1 MKSYKIYKD
10 SSLVTKEIYVKRSQL
25 PKKRNN
31 STFNVKKVLK
41 DRELDVSGT
50 LLNIVFSS
58 GFVNSLCEAKHIIL
72 NGDIELNNKVVL
84 IPGIKLKSG
93 DIVRSNSSKTLLNY
107 YTRRWSILKFTVR
120 RDYIKYKYLICDKK
134 VHRLSFNSILWL

>member
-25 PKKRNN
+25 AKKRNN

-58 GFVNSLCEAKHIIL
+58 GFANSLCEAKHIIL
-72 NGDIELNNKVVL
+72 NGHIELNNKVVL
-84 IPGIKLKSG
+84 IGSIKLKSG
-93 DIVRSNSSKTLLNY
+93 DIVRSNYNKTLLNY
-107 YTRRWSILKFTVR
+107 YNRRWNMLKFTVR
-120 RDYIKYKYLICDKK
+120 RDYIKYKYLLPDKK

>member
-10 SSLVTKEIYVKRSQL
+10 SSLLTKEIYVKRSQL
-25 PKKRNN
+25 GKKRNN

-58 GFVNSLCEAKHIIL
+58 GFANSLCEGKHIIL
-72 NGDIELNNKVVL
+72 NGHIELNNKVVL

-93 DIVRSNSSKTLLNY
+93 DIVTSNYNKTLLNY
-107 YTRRWSILKFTVR
+107 YNRRWSMLKFNIR
-120 RDYIKYKYLICDKK
+120 RDYIKYKYLLSDKK

>member
-10 SSLVTKEIYVKRSQL
+10 SNLITKEIYVKRSQL
-25 PKKRNN
+25 GKKRNN

-41 DRELDVSGT
+41 DRELDVSGS

-58 GFVNSLCEAKHIIL
+58 GFANSLCEGKHIIL
-72 NGDIELNNKVVL
+72 NGHIELNNKVVL

-93 DIVRSNSSKTLLNY
+93 DIVRSNYSKTLLNY
-107 YTRRWSILKFTVR
+107 YIRRWSMLKFTVR
-120 RDYIKYKYLICDKK
+120 RDYIKYKYLISDKK

>member
-10 SSLVTKEIYVKRSQL
+10 SNLITKEIYVKRSQL
-25 PKKRNN
+25 GKKRNN

-58 GFVNSLCEAKHIIL
+58 GFANSLCEAKHIIL

-93 DIVRSNSSKTLLNY
+93 DIVRSNYNKTLLNY
-107 YTRRWSILKFTVR
+107 YNRR
-120 RDYIKYKYLICDKK
+120 
-134 VHRLSFNSILWL
+134 

>member
-10 SSLVTKEIYVKRSQL
+10 SSLITKEIYVKRSQL

-41 DRELDVSGT
+41 DRELDVSSR

-58 GFVNSLCEAKHIIL
+58 GFANSLCEAKHIIL
-72 NGDIELNNKVVL
+72 NGHIELNNKIVL
-84 IPGIKLKSG
+84 IPDIKLKSG
-93 DIVRSNSSKTLLNY
+93 DIVTSNYSKTLLNY
-107 YTRRWSILKFTVR
+107 YNRR
-120 RDYIKYKYLICDKK
+120 
-134 VHRLSFNSILWL
+134 

>member
-10 SSLVTKEIYVKRSQL
+10 SSVLTKEIYVKRSQVV
-25 PKKRNN
+25 KKRKN

-50 LLNIVFSS
+50 LVNIVFSS
-58 GFVNSLCEAKHIIL
+58 GLSNSLREAKDIIL
-72 NGDIELNNKVVL
+72 RGNIELNNKVVL

-93 DIVRSNSSKTLLNY
+93 DIVTSKYSKTLLNY
-107 YTRRWSILKFTVR
+107 YNRRWNVLKFNVG
-120 RDYIKYKYLICDKK
+120 RDYIKYKYLISDKK